1 MWASSTALR
10 PWTGMRPKNVGR
22 GGRGARYV
30 FKQAVRTIRAQ
41 AERLVIAP
49 AGLRR
54 LWLDQANAGMSRLIA
69 HKVLGHEACEDESPT
84 VRDTSG
90 NVSTL
95 AGMIASRLHE
105 GALTAGESG
114 LTCAFGLANA
124 MVGALVD
131 KAG

>member
-1 MWASSTALR
+1 
-10 PWTGMRPKNVGR
+10 MRPKKCWSR
-22 GGRGARYV
+22 WSRSARS
-30 FKQAVRTIRAQ
+30 FKQAVRSIRAQ

-105 GALTAGESG
+105 GALTAGNSG
-114 LTCAFGLANA
+114 LTCAFGPANA